1 MSPASQD
8 AGGLSMKKTSLS
20 TQAKKEFLR
29 LCENGTFTPGQRI
42 PSEAEMSKLF
52 GISRETWRSSL
63 EQLRREGILYS
74 KHGAGTYLL
83 DATHKIENDLSE
95 LRSLSDMIRNA
106 GIIESEPEISITNEH
121 PTDEI
126 AQLLR
131 IEADE
136 QVCVIKR
143 TRYSESGV
151 ICSSINYI
159 PVSLADELDY
169 QNPPPS
175 IFHYFE
181 EKKGVLVIRSTT
193 RIVIPS
199 KDDPIISELLK
210 ISDVSILGLKQLH
223 FDSRGNPAMYAID
236 YLRCDLFDFSIT
248 RIRRN

>member
-1 MSPASQD
+1 
-8 AGGLSMKKTSLS
+8 MKKPSLS
-20 TQAKKEFLR
+20 AQAKTEFLK
-29 LCENGTFTPGQRI
+29 LCEQGTFTPGQRI
-42 PSEAEMSKLF
+42 PSESEMSRLF

-83 DATHKIENDLSE
+83 DSTHKIENDLSE

-106 GIIESEPEISITNEH
+106 GIVECEPEITIAEELPSE
-121 PTDEI
+121 EI
-126 AQLLR
+126 ALLLR
-131 IEADE
+131 IETDDP
-136 QVCVIKR
+136 VCVIRR

-159 PVSLADELDY
+159 PASLTDEMDRSD
-169 QNPPPS
+169 PPLS

-181 EKKGVLVIRSTT
+181 EKKGIIVTRSTT
-193 RIVIPS
+193 RIVVPS
-199 KDDPIISELLK
+199 KDDPMISEHLK

-236 YLRCDLFDFSIT
+236 YLRCDLFDFSVT
-248 RIRRN
+248 RIRQR

>member
-1 MSPASQD
+1 
-8 AGGLSMKKTSLS
+8 MKKTSLS
-20 TQAKKEFLR
+20 TQAKEEFLK
-29 LCENGTFTPGQRI
+29 LCEQGKFTPGQRI
-42 PSEAEMSKLF
+42 PSESEMSRLF

-83 DATHKIENDLSE
+83 DSTHKIKNDLSE

-106 GIIESEPEISITNEH
+106 GIVECEPELTITNEF
-121 PTDEI
+121 PSEEI

-131 IEADE
+131 IEQEE

-159 PVSLADELDY
+159 PAGLADELDY
-169 QNPPPS
+169 SNPPLS

-181 EKKGVLVIRSTT
+181 EKKGIQVVRSTT

-223 FDSRGNPAMYAID
+223 FDSRGNPAMYSID

-248 RIRRN
+248 RTR

>member
-1 MSPASQD
+1 
-8 AGGLSMKKTSLS
+8 MKKTSLS
-20 TQAKKEFLR
+20 TQAKEQFLE
-29 LCENGTFTPGQRI
+29 LCEKGTFTPGQRI
-42 PSEAEMSKLF
+42 PSELEMSKLF

-83 DATHKIENDLSE
+83 DSTHKIENDLSE

-106 GIIESEPEISITNEH
+106 GILECEPEIYITIEH
-121 PTDEI
+121 PDPET

-131 IEADE
+131 IEPDE

-151 ICSSINYI
+151 ICSSVNYI
-159 PVSLADELDY
+159 PGSLTDELDMT
-169 QNPPPS
+169 NPPLS
-175 IFHYFE
+175 IFRYFE
-181 EKKGVLVIRSTT
+181 EKKGILVTRSTT
-193 RIVIPS
+193 RIVIPR

-223 FDSRGNPAMYAID
+223 FDSRGNPAMYSID

-248 RIRRN
+248 RIRQR

>member
-1 MSPASQD
+1 
-8 AGGLSMKKTSLS
+8 MKKTSLS
-20 TQAKKEFLR
+20 TQAKEEFLK
-29 LCENGTFTPGQRI
+29 LCEQGKFIPGQRI
-42 PSEAEMSKLF
+42 PSESEMSRLF

-83 DATHKIENDLSE
+83 DSTHKIENDLSE

-106 GIIESEPEISITNEH
+106 GIVECEPELSITNEL
-121 PTDEI
+121 PTEEI

-131 IEADE
+131 IEPDE
-136 QVCVIKR
+136 PVCIIKR

-151 ICSSINYI
+151 ICSSVNYI
-159 PVSLADELDY
+159 PGSLADELDY
-169 QNPPPS
+169 LNPPLS

-181 EKKGVLVIRSTT
+181 EKKGIQVTRSTT

-199 KDDPIISELLK
+199 KEDPIISELLK

-223 FDSRGNPAMYAID
+223 FDSRGNPAMYSID

-248 RIRRN
+248 RIRQR